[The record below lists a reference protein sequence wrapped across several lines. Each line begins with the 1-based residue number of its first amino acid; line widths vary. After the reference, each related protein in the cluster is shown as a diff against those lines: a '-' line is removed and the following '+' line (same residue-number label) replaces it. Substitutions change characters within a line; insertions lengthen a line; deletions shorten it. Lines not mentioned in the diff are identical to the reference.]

1 VSEISALAKT
11 PHGGSRLSFN
21 TASPAEGFIIEVESE
36 GRWRAVTERSF
47 LVSGQSFDL
56 APDSIEKVGETLR
69 LEGHKTTG
77 PGAGYAWIGAITPV
91 PGTGW
96 FHIEVDIDSGGFAI
110 AADGPFE
117 PELRLGLGPLPP
129 YERGDHVWFK
139 TVVENPA
146 QWNHE
151 ARGNDFPA
159 TYYYDPYLKA
169 ELMMF
174 FDMTAMSWMGTD
186 TLARFYDYKCGF
198 RRKLASVGAGLGA
211 VAELGL
217 LAATQTGHSFPAGSQ
232 RFSWY
237 VAARHLDDEPAPPTE
252 QEALIRLV
260 DASLPLTRASGNRWP
275 DRSLSWADAADGV
288 AGDLMNTEHC
298 WGTDELGEHLF
309 GYVDGRS
316 DAWVS
321 AMSARGRTFVGT
333 GPVLESALWAL
344 RPLDV
349 VQKWI
354 PSAGYAALTTRLERF
369 VRSELLA
376 PRSGML
382 TGRASR
388 PTPVGTWQY
397 VYMIAES
404 WFIYA
409 GREDQDLLDR
419 VRAEIDE
426 VLIPLAANVQY
437 NFPLQFDKENLRKI
451 GPGNNIAVCGTYAL
465 LMIELSEGGRVGGY
479 LDEAQRALRALANV
493 PIDDALQ
500 EVFLIA
506 HAIDAAERLH
516 SITGDGQWLELRQ
529 YFRAQTLRMMYWY
542 DDRTSSL
549 TSTVDHLGMFQACA
563 NINYPAFFENL
574 EVDARLA
581 GALPG
586 EADPGPLLKVI
597 DYGRRNNFSF
607 LPKCSPD
614 LFGPMPLDYIP
625 FEEVPILDGPLN
637 AGFVGQEIY
646 GAGWAFRAHL
656 LWDAYAVSSD
666 REIMVVNVDSYREP
680 ESGAW
685 RGTFFVYNGSVQAR
699 STSLTFPVLGD
710 GGTAA
715 IRLGEA
721 AAVTVTGAE
730 GVPVTLATAE
740 WQVLTVTRR

>member
-1 VSEISALAKT
+1 VTTIAAVAKT
-11 PHGGSRLSFN
+11 PRGRSRISFD
-21 TASPAEGFIIEVESE
+21 TTDCAAGFRVEVECDGE
-36 GRWRAVTERSF
+36 WRAVGGPNF

-56 APDSIEKVGETLR
+56 APDSIEKRGEGLR
-69 LEGHKTTG
+69 LAGHKTTSDG
-77 PGAGYAWIGAITPV
+77 SAYSWVGAITPV
-91 PGTGW
+91 HDTGW
-96 FHIEVDIDSGGFAI
+96 FHIEVDVDSSGFPI

-117 PELRLGLGPLPP
+117 PELCLSLGALPP

-139 TVVENPA
+139 TLVENPA

-174 FDMTAMSWMGTD
+174 FDMTAMSWMSTN

-198 RRKLASVGAGLGA
+198 RRKLGPVEAADAGAVAEIGA

-217 LAATQTGHSFPAGSQ
+217 LASTQSGHAFPAGLQ

-237 VAARHLDDEPAPPTE
+237 VSARHLDDEPAPPTE
-252 QEALIRLV
+252 QDALIRLV
-260 DASLPLTRASGNRWP
+260 NACLPLTRASGNRWP
-275 DRSLSWADAADGV
+275 GGSLSWAEAADGV
-288 AGDLMNTEHC
+288 AGDLMNTEHS

-321 AMSARGRTFVGT
+321 TMQARGRTFVGT

-349 VQKWI
+349 VQKWN
-354 PSAGYAALTTRLERF
+354 PSAKYAELAARLDRF
-369 VRSELLA
+369 VRSELLE

-397 VYMIAES
+397 LYMISEA

-409 GREDQDLLDR
+409 NRADQGLLDR
-419 VRAEIDE
+419 IRSEIDE
-426 VLIPLAANVQY
+426 IIMPLAANVQY
-437 NFPLQFDKENLRKI
+437 NFPLQFDKKDLRKI

-479 LDEAQRALRALANV
+479 LDEAQNALRALANV

-506 HAIDAAERLH
+506 HAMDAAERLH
-516 SITGDGQWLELRQ
+516 SITGDGEWLELRQ

-549 TSTVDHLGMFQACA
+549 RSTVDHLGMFQACA

-581 GALPG
+581 AALPG

-607 LPKCSPD
+607 LPKCSPE
-614 LFGPMPLDYIP
+614 LFGPMPLD
-625 FEEVPILDGPLN
+625 
-637 AGFVGQEIY
+637 
-646 GAGWAFRAHL
+646 
-656 LWDAYAVSSD
+656 
-666 REIMVVNVDSYREP
+666 
-680 ESGAW
+680 
-685 RGTFFVYNGSVQAR
+685 
-699 STSLTFPVLGD
+699 
-710 GGTAA
+710 
-715 IRLGEA
+715 
-721 AAVTVTGAE
+721 
-730 GVPVTLATAE
+730 
-740 WQVLTVTRR
+740 